1 MNVALGETETLLQ
14 KEGGEKKN
22 LEISFAKTE
31 AELNAK
37 IAIGEK
43 DIAVLKSKIEEVCFE
58 YCVSVKVCFFKSRGS
73 YIILKSSF

>member
-31 AELNAK
+31 AEQNAK
-37 IAIGEK
+37 IAIGDK
-43 DIAVLKSKIEEVCFE
+43 DIAVLKSKIEEVCLSSVCLLKF
-58 YCVSVKVCFFKSRGS
+58 VSLNREAAT
-73 YIILKSSF
+73 